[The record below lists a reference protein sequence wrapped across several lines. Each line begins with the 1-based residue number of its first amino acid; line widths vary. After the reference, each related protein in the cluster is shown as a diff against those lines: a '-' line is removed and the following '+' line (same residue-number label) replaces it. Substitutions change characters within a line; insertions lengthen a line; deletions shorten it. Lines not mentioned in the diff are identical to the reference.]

1 MQLWWADFFQKHSK
15 TFILQISRNNV
26 SSLNQE
32 VETQV
37 QEAQEL
43 LTDALN
49 IAEDM
54 SNGTTVSEVSTE
66 LNSV

>member
-1 MQLWWADFFQKHSK
+1 MSRTLKIAIIFQV
-15 TFILQISRNNV
+15 SRNNV

-37 QEAQEL
+37 QEAQDL

-49 IAEDM
+49 IAEDIG
-54 SNGTTVSEVSTE
+54 NGPAVSDLSTS
-66 LNSV
+66 LNSVQT